1 MAIKQSQPVVGRA
14 AELAQYSTQEFGR
27 KVLAETDRF
36 RVVIAALE
44 DGQEIPL
51 HAPPLDMVMTIVEGI
66 GQVMAGDQVHAVRAG
81 DVVIVPAG
89 QTRGLRATGGRL
101 VAVNVV
107 SPPPGPGDHA
117 GSRAAAWPVDGEAP
131 DVGALI
137 LEEHAGL
144 FPHLDHLGSLA
155 SEATTLGEDEL
166 RTRLTEVLA
175 FLRDGLLP
183 HAKEEEVSVYP
194 AAEKVLRAVGG
205 ATRTMSIDHRFVS
218 QMVEELSGLSEGL
231 LSSMNKERIRRLLY
245 GLQALLQVHFTKE
258 NEVYVPLLN
267 RLSPSERHQLYDR
280 LSGGDGGHQNHHK
293 ES

>member
-89 QTRGLRATGGRL
+89 QTRGLRAIGGRL
-101 VAVNVV
+101 VTVNVV
-107 SPPPGPGDHA
+107 SPPPGPGHHD
-117 GSRAAAWPVDGEAP
+117 GSATAWPVDEEAQ

-155 SEATTLGEDEL
+155 SEATTVDEGDL
-166 RTRLTEVLA
+166 RTRLREVLA
-175 FLRDGLLP
+175 FLRDDLLS
-183 HAKEEEVSVYP
+183 HAREEEVSVYP

-205 ATRTMSIDHRFVS
+205 ATRTMSIDHRFVG
-218 QMVEELSGLSEGL
+218 QMVEELSGLGEGL
-231 LSSMNKERIRRLLY
+231 LSSANKERIRRLLY

-267 RLSPSERHQLYDR
+267 RLSPSERHQLHDR

>member
-1 MAIKQSQPVVGRA
+1 MAVKQAQPLVGRA
-14 AELAQYSTQEFGR
+14 ADLAEFSAQEFGR

-51 HAPPLDMVMTIVEGI
+51 HAPPLDMVMTIVEGT
-66 GQVMAGDQVHAVRAG
+66 GKVMAGEQVHAVRAG

-89 QTRGLRATGGRL
+89 QTRGLQATGGRL

-107 SPPPGPGDHA
+107 SPPPGAGHHA
-117 GSRAAAWPVDGEAP
+117 ATSTGWPAEDEAP

-137 LEEHAGL
+137 LEEHGGL
-144 FPHLDHLGSLA
+144 FPQLEHLGSLA
-155 SEATTLGEDEL
+155 SEATSLGEVEL
-166 RTRLTEVLA
+166 RRRLSEMLA

-183 HAKEEEVSVYP
+183 HAREEEASVYP
-194 AAEKVLRAVGG
+194 AAEKLLRAVGG
-205 ATRTMSIDHRFVS
+205 ATRSMSIDHRFVG
-218 QMVEELSGLSEGL
+218 QMVDDLGSLGEGV
-231 LSSMNKERIRRLLY
+231 LSSESKESIRRLLY

-258 NEVYVPLLN
+258 NEVYVPLLS
-267 RLSPSERHQLYDR
+267 RLSPAERRALYDR

>member
-107 SPPPGPGDHA
+107 SPPPGPGHHD
-117 GSRAAAWPVDGEAP
+117 GSATAWPVDEEAQ

-155 SEATTLGEDEL
+155 SDATTLGEDEL
-166 RTRLTEVLA
+166 RTRLREVLA

-183 HAKEEEVSVYP
+183 HAREEEVSVYP

-205 ATRTMSIDHRFVS
+205 ATRTMSIDHRFVG
-218 QMVEELSGLSEGL
+218 QMVGELSTLGEGL
-231 LSSMNKERIRRLLY
+231 LSSANKERIRRLLY

-267 RLSPSERHQLYDR
+267 RLSASERHQLHDR

>member
-1 MAIKQSQPVVGRA
+1 MAIRQPQPLVGRA
-14 AELAQYSTQEFGR
+14 ADLVEFSTEEFGR
-27 KVLAETDRF
+27 KVLAETDNF

-51 HAPPLDMVMTIVEGI
+51 HAPPLDIVMTIVEGT
-66 GQVMAGDQVHAVRAG
+66 GQVMAGDHAHAVRAG

-89 QTRGLRATGGRL
+89 QARGLRATGGRL

-107 SPPPGPGDHA
+107 SPPPGPGHHA
-117 GSRAAAWPVDGEAP
+117 GTATAWPVDEEAP

-155 SEATTLGEDEL
+155 SEATTLAEGEL
-166 RTRLTEVLA
+166 RVRLREVLA
-175 FLRDGLLP
+175 FLRDSLLP
-183 HAKEEEVSVYP
+183 HAREEEVSVYP
-194 AAEKVLRAVGG
+194 AAEKMLRAVGG
-205 ATRTMSIDHRFVS
+205 ATRTMSIDHRFVG
-218 QMVEELSGLSEGL
+218 QMVEELSGLGEGL
-231 LSSMNKERIRRLLY
+231 LSGANKERIRRLLY

>member
-1 MAIKQSQPVVGRA
+1 MAIKQSEPLVGRA
-14 AELAQYSTQEFGR
+14 ADLAEFSTEEFGR

-66 GQVMAGDQVHAVRAG
+66 GQVMAGQQMHSVRAG
-81 DVVIVPAG
+81 DVVIVPTG

-107 SPPPGPGDHA
+107 SPPPGAGHHA
-117 GSRAAAWPVDGEAP
+117 GSEAAWPVDEEAP

-137 LEEHAGL
+137 LKEHAGL
-144 FPHLDHLGSLA
+144 SPHLDHLGSLA
-155 SEATTLGEDEL
+155 SEVTRLDESDL
-166 RTRLTEVLA
+166 RTRMREVLV
-175 FLRDGLLP
+175 FLHDDLLP
-183 HAKEEEVSVYP
+183 HAQEEEMSVYP
-194 AAEKVLRAVGG
+194 ATEKVLLAVGG
-205 ATRTMSIDHRFVS
+205 ATRTMSIDHRFVGE
-218 QMVEELSGLSEGL
+218 MVAELDGFSDSL
-231 LSSMNKERIRRLLY
+231 LSSANRERIRRLLY
-245 GLQALLQVHFTKE
+245 GLQAVLQGHFTKE
-258 NEVYVPLLN
+258 NEAYVPLLN
-267 RLSPSERHQLYDR
+267 RLSPAERRQLYDR

>member
-1 MAIKQSQPVVGRA
+1 
-14 AELAQYSTQEFGR
+14 
-27 KVLAETDRF
+27 
-36 RVVIAALE
+36 
-44 DGQEIPL
+44 
-51 HAPPLDMVMTIVEGI
+51 
-66 GQVMAGDQVHAVRAG
+66 VRAG

-89 QTRGLRATGGRL
+89 QTRGLRAIGGRL
-101 VAVNVV
+101 VTVNVV
-107 SPPPGPGDHA
+107 SPPPGPGHHS
-117 GSRAAAWPVDGEAP
+117 GSEAAWPVDEEAP

-155 SEATTLGEDEL
+155 SEATTLGEGEL
-166 RTRLTEVLA
+166 RTRLREVLA

-183 HAKEEEVSVYP
+183 HAREEEVSVYP

-205 ATRTMSIDHRFVS
+205 ATRTMSIDHRFVG
-218 QMVEELSGLSEGL
+218 QMVEELSGLGEGL
-231 LSSMNKERIRRLLY
+231 LSSANKERMRRLLY

-258 NEVYVPLLN
+258 NEGYVPLLY

-293 ES
+293 EP

>member
-1 MAIKQSQPVVGRA
+1 MAIRLSRPLVGRA
-14 AELAQYSTQEFGR
+14 AELAEFSPEGFGR
-27 KVLAETDRF
+27 RVLSETDHF
-36 RVVIAALE
+36 RVVVAALE

-66 GQVMAGDQVHAVRAG
+66 GQVMAGDQVHPVRAG

-117 GSRAAAWPVDGEAP
+117 GSATAWPVEEDAP

-155 SEATTLGEDEL
+155 SEVTTLGEGEL
-166 RTRLTEVLA
+166 RTRLREVLA

-183 HAKEEEVSVYP
+183 HAREEEVSVYP

-205 ATRTMSIDHRFVS
+205 ATRTMSIDHRFVGE
-218 QMVEELSGLSEGL
+218 MVEELSGFSDGL
-231 LSSMNKERIRRLLY
+231 LSSASKERIRRLLY

>member
-1 MAIKQSQPVVGRA
+1 MATRQTQTLVGRA
-14 AELAQYSTQEFGR
+14 ADLAEFSAQEFGR

-51 HAPPLDMVMTIVEGI
+51 HAPPLDMVMTIVEGT
-66 GQVMAGDQVHAVRAG
+66 GKVMAGEEVHAVRAG

-89 QTRGLRATGGRL
+89 QTRGLRAAGGRL

-107 SPPPGPGDHA
+107 SPPPGAGHHA
-117 GSRAAAWPVDGEAP
+117 ASATAWPADEEAP

-137 LEEHAGL
+137 LEEHGGL
-144 FPHLDHLGSLA
+144 FPQLDHLGSLA
-155 SEATTLGEDEL
+155 SEAAGLDEGEL
-166 RTRLTEVLA
+166 RKRLHEVLV

-183 HAKEEEVSVYP
+183 HAREEELSVYP
-194 AAEKVLRAVGG
+194 AAEKLLRAVGG
-205 ATRTMSIDHRFVS
+205 ATRSMSIDHRFVG
-218 QMVEELSGLSEGL
+218 QMVDELSSLGEGV
-231 LSSMNKERIRRLLY
+231 LSSESKESIRRLLY

-267 RLSPSERHQLYDR
+267 RLSPAERRRLYDR

>member
-1 MAIKQSQPVVGRA
+1 MAIKQSQPLVGRA
-14 AELAQYSTQEFGR
+14 AELAQYSTEEFGR
-27 KVLAETDRF
+27 RVLAETDRF

-44 DGQEIPL
+44 DGQETPL

-66 GQVMAGDQVHAVRAG
+66 GQVMAGEQVHAVRAG

-107 SPPPGPGDHA
+107 SPPPGAGHHA
-117 GSRAAAWPVDGEAP
+117 GSEAAWPVEEDAP

-155 SEATTLGEDEL
+155 SEAATVDEDDL
-166 RTRLTEVLA
+166 RTRLREALA
-175 FLRDGLLP
+175 VLRDGLLP
-183 HAKEEEVSVYP
+183 HARDEEVSVYP

-205 ATRTMSIDHRFVS
+205 ATRTMSIDHRFVGE
-218 QMVEELSGLSEGL
+218 MVAELGGLSDGL
-231 LSSMNKERIRRLLY
+231 LSSANRERIRRLLY
-245 GLQALLQVHFTKE
+245 GLQAILQVHFTKE
-258 NEVYVPLLN
+258 NEAYVPLLN
-267 RLSPSERHQLYDR
+267 RLSPFERHQLYDR
-280 LSGGDGGHQNHHK
+280 LSGGDGGHQHHH
-293 ES
+293 EEI